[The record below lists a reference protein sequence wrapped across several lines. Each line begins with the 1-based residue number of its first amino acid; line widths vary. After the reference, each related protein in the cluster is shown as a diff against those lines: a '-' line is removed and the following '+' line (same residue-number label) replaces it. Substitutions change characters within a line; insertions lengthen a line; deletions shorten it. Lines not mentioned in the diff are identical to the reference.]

1 MVTESHAGRNRLIG
15 SGSWNDRLRHGENH
29 CEKAEGVLLARADVT
44 VADIVL
50 NSPDV
55 ELAASVSREVSCH
68 FSAHDIRLNMTLA

>member
-1 MVTESHAGRNRLIG
+1 MLAESHARRKSPNRLRLME
-15 SGSWNDRLRHGENH
+15 DRLRHGENH
-29 CEKAEGVLLARADVT
+29 CEKAEGVALTRADVT

>member
-1 MVTESHAGRNRLIG
+1 
-15 SGSWNDRLRHGENH
+15 LR
-29 CEKAEGVLLARADVT
+29 KSEGVALARADVT